1 MGLSLRV
8 VLTYISLSIATSLT
22 EIFGITMFLPIFQFI
37 RLDGNIEALIS
48 ESALWKYAIE
58 WLSYANIELSLVP
71 LLLLSFSFFIVRQV
85 VVFINMVYTSA
96 VKQRIAKRQREKIF
110 NGYLDSDT
118 FYHDKTPIGKLVNL
132 ITNEINSA
140 VRGVMV
146 SLSLVGSI
154 VMLASYLSTLAL
166 LSWQMTILSCVVLMA
181 AIIVSNSWVKKSSH
195 IGRKLVDSNKAMTE
209 FLVVRLKSPRLVRLS
224 GTERAEKSE
233 FYKLTQK
240 QRKNSILGSILQ
252 AKTDVFIEPV
262 VIGLSL
268 IFLYLSYTTLHLQI
282 EIIGVYLVIAMRL
295 LPVVKGGVMQW
306 QAMQRF
312 VGSIEVIGNEI
323 NNMRKY
329 IEQDSGMKSLSG
341 LDKILLINDI
351 SYSYPLSNSYALKDI
366 TIEFK
371 ANTLTAIVGP
381 SGGGKSTLIDLL
393 PRLRK
398 VEKGFIQIDGVDI
411 DVYTLK
417 SLREIIS
424 YAPQSPQIFNG
435 TIKNHILYGNHR
447 ATDNEVQ
454 EVASLSGAMDFI
466 SKLPQGFDTVLG
478 EDAIRLSGGQRQRLD
493 LARALIKKA
502 PILILD
508 EPTSNLDVESEDI
521 FMKAIKRIREE
532 TKTTLII
539 VSHRLASISNADNIV
554 VLNKGSVEQSGNH
567 SELLSVSGW
576 YARAWSKQ
584 KISL

>member
-224 GTERAEKSE
+224 GTEKAEKSE

-295 LPVVKGGVMQW
+295 LPVVKGGVTQW

-351 SYSYPLSNSYALKDI
+351 SYSYPLSNSYALKDV

-493 LARALIKKA
+493 LARALIKKS